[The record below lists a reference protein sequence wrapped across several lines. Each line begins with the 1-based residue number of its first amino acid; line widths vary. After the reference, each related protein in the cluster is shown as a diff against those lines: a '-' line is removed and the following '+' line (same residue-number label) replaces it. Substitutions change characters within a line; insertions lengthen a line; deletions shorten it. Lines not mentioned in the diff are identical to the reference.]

1 VAGLAAYRR
10 SALTTTA
17 HRLADHDI
25 VDVAQKVVGVG
36 SVGTQDFV
44 VLLDRPDGTDPLF
57 LQLKEAVPSDV
68 RLVCHHPAPAH
79 EGERIVAGQR
89 LMQAMSDPYL
99 GWTTV
104 RGVPFYVRQLKDLK
118 ASMPVDKLS
127 DQTLDDYG
135 SLCAA
140 ILSRAHART
149 CDPALVAGYCGRG
162 TSLDEGIARFAVTY
176 ADQVERDHAAV
187 VEAVAEGRLPSDP
200 GTAADAAQ
208 AQLGWPDLTVHD

>member
-1 VAGLAAYRR
+1 M
-10 SALTTTA
+10 
-17 HRLADHDI
+17 
-25 VDVAQKVVGVG
+25 AQKVVGVG

-44 VLLDRPDGTDPLF
+44 VLLDRPDGSDPLF

-68 RLVCHHPAPAH
+68 RILFQHPAPAH

-89 LMQAMSDPYL
+89 LMQAVSDPYL

-118 ASMPVDKLS
+118 ASMPLDKLS
-127 DQTLDDYG
+127 GQTLDDYG

-162 TSLDEGIARFAVTY
+162 TALDEAIARFALTY
-176 ADQVERDHAAV
+176 ADQVEKDHSAV
-187 VEAVAEGRLPSDP
+187 VKAVASGRLPSDP
-200 GTAADAAQ
+200 STAEADDDL
-208 AQLGWPDLTVHD
+208 LGWSNLAVED